1 MAAETPFAQLQ
12 EQFQSRG
19 STGVFDQLAAILR
32 EQQDYHKLF
41 DSLCAKK
48 KHELGAPLHRPTSF
62 DDIPA
67 DKRDEFEAAYTAAAR
82 EVGTLLLADKKLGQ
96 AWIYFHAIR
105 ETQPVRDA
113 IDAVP
118 LPREANDESEELIDL
133 GFYKLVHPV
142 KGMQV
147 MLRTHGTCS
156 TITSLDQQFQNMSP
170 EQRSQCAAILV
181 KSLHGDLLQSIQ
193 HEVKQRMPF
202 APPAA
207 TLRELIAGR
216 EWLFA
221 DNNYHIDV
229 SHLHSTVRFARS
241 LSPDNPELKLAL
253 DLAEYG
259 VQLSEQFQYAG
270 EPPFVEFYPAH
281 LQFFKFLL
289 GENRAAALAYFQ
301 QQLDREPDA
310 PDQALIAY
318 VMVDLFARTNQL
330 DQALPLAEKHLVKV
344 DPDFAAAFAELC
356 REAGRFD
363 VLLRSAEERGDLV
376 TYATALVQSTGLAIP
391 HTEK

>member
-12 EQFQSRG
+12 NQHQAAGASA
-19 STGVFDQLAAILR
+19 VFDTLTSILR
-32 EQQDYHKLF
+32 EQKDYHKLF
-41 DSLCAKK
+41 DALCARK
-48 KHELGAPLHRPTSF
+48 KHELGAPLHRPTSLE
-62 DDIPA
+62 DVPA
-67 DKRDEFEAAYTAAAR
+67 EKRDEFEKAYMSAAR
-82 EVGTLLLADKKLGQ
+82 EVGQLLLADKKLGQ

-113 IDAVP
+113 IEALP
-118 LPREANDESEELIDL
+118 LPREATDESEELIDL
-133 GFYKLVHPV
+133 AFYKLAHPV
-142 KGMQV
+142 KGMQI

-156 TITSLDQQFQNMSP
+156 TITTLDQQFQNLSP

-181 KSLHGDLLQSIQ
+181 KSLHADLLQSIQ

-202 APPAA
+202 APPAG

-241 LSPDNPELKLAL
+241 LNKDSPELKLAL

-259 VQLSEQFQYAG
+259 SQLSPQFQYAG
-270 EPPFVEFYPAH
+270 EPPFTEFYPAH
-281 LQFFKFLL
+281 VQFFKYLL
-289 GENRAAALAYFQ
+289 GENRETAMAYFQ

-310 PDQALIAY
+310 PDQAMIAY
-318 VMVDLFARTNQL
+318 VMVDLLARTDQL
-330 DQALPLAEKHLVKV
+330 DKAIPLAEKYLVKA

-356 REAGRFD
+356 QQAGRFD
-363 VLLRSAEERGDLV
+363 VLMTSAEDRGDLV
-376 TYATALVQSTGLAIP
+376 TFASALVQKS
-391 HTEK
+391 

>member
-12 EQFQSRG
+12 EQFKAG
-19 STGVFDQLAAILR
+19 GPNAVFDQLAATLR
-32 EQQDYHKLF
+32 EQKDYHKLF
-41 DSLCAKK
+41 DALCAKK
-48 KHELGAPLHRPTSF
+48 KHELGAPLHRPTSL
-62 DDIPA
+62 DDVPSG
-67 DKRDEFEAAYTAAAR
+67 KRDEFEAAYMAAAR
-82 EVGTLLLADKKLGQ
+82 EVGQLLLADKKLGQ

-105 ETQPVRDA
+105 DTQAVRDA
-113 IDAVP
+113 IESAPMPRDAN
-118 LPREANDESEELIDL
+118 EESEELIDL

-142 KGMQV
+142 KGMQI

-156 TITSLDQQFQNMSP
+156 TITSLDQQFQNLSP
-170 EQRSQCAAILV
+170 EQRAQCAAILV

-202 APPAA
+202 APPAT

-241 LSPDNPELKLAL
+241 LSPENAELKLAL

-259 VQLSEQFQYAG
+259 SQLSEQFQYAG

-281 LQFFKFLL
+281 IQFFKFLL
-289 GENRAAALAYFQ
+289 GDNRETAQAYFQ

-318 VMVDLFARTNQL
+318 VMVDLMARTNQL
-330 DQALPLAEKHLVKV
+330 DQALPLAEKYLVKA

-356 REAGRFD
+356 QQAGRFD
-363 VLLRSAEERGDLV
+363 VLMRSAEDRGDLL
-376 TYATALVQSTGLAIP
+376 TYAAALVQ
-391 HTEK
+391 

>member
-1 MAAETPFAQLQ
+1 MAAETPFAELQDQLQ
-12 EQFQSRG
+12 AG
-19 STGVFDQLAAILR
+19 GATAVFDKLAGLLR
-32 EQQDYHKLF
+32 EQKDYHKLF
-41 DSLCAKK
+41 DALCARKK
-48 KHELGAPLHRPTSF
+48 FELGAPLHRPTSF

-67 DKRDEFEAAYTAAAR
+67 SKRDEFEVAYMSAAR
-82 EVGTLLLADKKLGQ
+82 EVGQLLLADKKLGQ

-105 ETQPVRDA
+105 ETQPVRDV
-113 IDAVP
+113 IDAAPV
-118 LPREANDESEELIDL
+118 PRETSEESEELIDL
-133 GFYKLVHPV
+133 AFYKLAHPV
-142 KGMQV
+142 KGMQI

-156 TITSLDQQFQNMSP
+156 TITSLDQQFQNLSP

-202 APPAA
+202 APPAT

-241 LSPDNPELKLAL
+241 LVAGSPELKLAL
-253 DLAEYG
+253 DLTEYAS
-259 VQLSEQFQYAG
+259 QLSPQFQYAG
-270 EPPFVEFYPAH
+270 EAPFTDFYPAH
-281 LQFFKFLL
+281 SQFFKFLL
-289 GENRAAALAYFQ
+289 DENRDTALAYFQ

-310 PDQALIAY
+310 QDKALIAY
-318 VMVDLFARTNQL
+318 VLVDLLARTEQL
-330 DQALPLAEKHLVKV
+330 DKALPLAEQYLVSV

-356 REAGRFD
+356 QQAGRFD
-363 VLLRSAEERGDLV
+363 VLLKSAQDRSDLV
-376 TYATALVQSTGLAIP
+376 TFASALVQ
-391 HTEK
+391 K

>member
-1 MAAETPFAQLQ
+1 MADASPFAQLQ
-12 EQFQSRG
+12 DQLQAGG
-19 STGVFDQLAAILR
+19 SAAVFDQLAAILR
-32 EQQDYHKLF
+32 EQKDYHKLF
-41 DSLCAKK
+41 DALCARK

-67 DKRDEFEAAYTAAAR
+67 GKRDEFEAAYMNAAR
-82 EVGTLLLADKKLGQ
+82 EVGQLLLADKKLGQ

-105 ETQPVRDA
+105 ETQPVREALDA
-113 IDAVP
+113 AP
-118 LPREANDESEELIDL
+118 LPREANEESEELIDL
-133 GFYKLVHPV
+133 GFYKLVHPL

-156 TITSLDQQFQNMSP
+156 TITSLDQQFQNLSP
-170 EQRSQCAAILV
+170 EQRSQCAALLV
-181 KSLHGDLLQSIQ
+181 KTLHGDLLQSIQ

-241 LSPDNPELKLAL
+241 LNPGSPELVLAR

-259 VQLSEQFQYAG
+259 SQLSTQFQYAG
-270 EPPFVEFYPAH
+270 EAPFTEFYPAH
-281 LQFFKFLL
+281 VQFFKFLAND
-289 GENRAAALAYFQ
+289 ERDAAIAYFER
-301 QQLDREPDA
+301 QLEQEHDEPN
-310 PDQALIAY
+310 QALIAY
-318 VMVDLFARTNQL
+318 VLVDLLARTDQL
-330 DQALPLAEKHLVKV
+330 DNAVSLAEKHLIKA
-344 DPDFAAAFAELC
+344 DPDFAAAFSELC
-356 REAGRFD
+356 QKAGRLD
-363 VLLRSAEERGDLV
+363 VLQSSAESRGDLV
-376 TYATALVQSTGLAIP
+376 TYTAALVQQ
-391 HTEK
+391 K